1 MKYGILDLE
10 ADALLD
16 EVTKIHCI
24 CFSVYED
31 GNGLGVALQSF
42 VSVIST

>member
-16 EVTKIHCI
+16 EVTEIHCI

-31 GNGLGVALQSF
+31 GKLLHIRISKSF
-42 VSVIST
+42 YFM